1 MWRSEQAQEMLEFTT
16 QTSSLAECQ
25 ATSLLGI
32 VETKQPTQL
41 NNYRG
46 IGIIQTHL
54 TVKTISSVE
63 YITILLHL

>member
-25 ATSLLGI
+25 ATSLLGT

-46 IGIIQTHL
+46 IGI
-54 TVKTISSVE
+54 
-63 YITILLHL
+63 